1 MHIFENEITLGNRPI
16 LDEYMNSYEYKTSG
30 LSFSSMYM
38 WRNINLFQWDIIGD
52 YMCVTGLSHL
62 ELEDGISLPFLF
74 PPLTRTGAYE
84 KESLRETIY
93 RCKEIFEKKGYPFS
107 MRLVPIHM
115 LDIIKEACPEM
126 EFEDDRPN
134 YDYIY
139 LTEDLKNLK
148 GRAYHGKKNHLN
160 YFKKNFEYEYVPMT
174 SDMADDA
181 MKFIAEFNARKEI
194 PAHEMELLKM
204 EERAMDDVFRNLET
218 AGYRAGAI
226 LIDGKIEALAVGGK
240 LGKETITEHVEK
252 ANINYRGLYPAI
264 NNEFCLHIASEARY
278 LNREEDMG
286 IENLR
291 KAKLSYKPVQI
302 LEKYIGTFK

>member
-1 MHIFENEITLGNRPI
+1 
-16 LDEYMNSYEYKTSG
+16 
-30 LSFSSMYM
+30 
-38 WRNINLFQWDIIGD
+38 
-52 YMCVTGLSHL
+52 
-62 ELEDGISLPFLF
+62 
-74 PPLTRTGAYE
+74 
-84 KESLRETIY
+84 
-93 RCKEIFEKKGYPFS
+93 
-107 MRLVPIHM
+107 
-115 LDIIKEACPEM
+115 
-126 EFEDDRPN
+126 
-134 YDYIY
+134 
-139 LTEDLKNLK
+139 
-148 GRAYHGKKNHLN
+148 
-160 YFKKNFEYEYVPMT
+160 MT

-204 EERAMDDVFRNLET
+204 EERAMDDVFHNLET

>member
-1 MHIFENEITLGNRPI
+1 
-16 LDEYMNSYEYKTSG
+16 
-30 LSFSSMYM
+30 
-38 WRNINLFQWDIIGD
+38 
-52 YMCVTGLSHL
+52 
-62 ELEDGISLPFLF
+62 
-74 PPLTRTGAYE
+74 
-84 KESLRETIY
+84 
-93 RCKEIFEKKGYPFS
+93 
-107 MRLVPIHM
+107 
-115 LDIIKEACPEM
+115 M
-126 EFEDDRPN
+126 EFEADRPN

-181 MKFIAEFNARKEI
+181 MKFIAGFNERKNVS
-194 PAHEMELLKM
+194 AHEMELLKM
-204 EERAMDDVFRNLET
+204 EEQAMDDVFRNLET
-218 AGYRAGAI
+218 VGYRGGVI

-240 LGKETITEHVEK
+240 LGKETITEHIEK
-252 ANINYRGLYPAI
+252 ANTNYRGLYPAI
-264 NNEFCLHIASEARY
+264 NNEFCINVASGTKY

-291 KAKLSYKPVQI
+291 KAKLSYKPVRI